1 MVAAAPLPL
10 SLGAGQGRA
19 GRGGGAGHWAL
30 WSPACSHL
38 SVELPAQVSTP
49 EEDTGP
55 SASVWSPRKG
65 SGFPPQCYLLSSFQR
80 ACILF
85 SLFPVWGAALT
96 CVYFLGMMN
105 GAETRP
111 LPVSASRPHSAWRRL
126 VLAHRPR
133 GTACVGAGPAAGGPG
148 RLCRHLYSQTV
159 CLGPE
164 EREVPLRGQRRLCPT
179 PRISETSPLC
189 VSPSGP
195 PPPASGS
202 QTRCPCSG
210 TPRALSVSCYTA
222 CSSRRPLLLKVWP
235 GSIPGK
241 LLEMQISRPQ
251 AS

>member
-38 SVELPAQVSTP
+38 SVELLAQVSTP

-164 EREVPLRGQRRLCPT
+164 EREVPLGTEEAVPHPEDLRDQP
-179 PRISETSPLC
+179 PLC
-189 VSPSGP
+189 LTLCSPSPSLRKPDPLPLFGHTP
-195 PPPASGS
+195 
-202 QTRCPCSG
+202 G
-210 TPRALSVSCYTA
+210 TLS
-222 CSSRRPLLLKVWP
+222 
-235 GSIPGK
+235 K
-241 LLEMQISRPQ
+241 LLYSLFFT
-251 AS
+251 